1 MIHAGFDPSFIDINI
16 RPLESESNNKL
27 LSKLPMFGEHWP
39 NTEITFIPGGN
50 GFNFCRTLSSLGENI
65 IYVGPLDDFFI
76 SLVKDQKID
85 VGLTEIEGAKVNYT
99 AILNTHDGEIQFNNI
114 RGELSPSLLNEKILK
129 LFLKSPIKSI
139 SNIAFNPKANEWISS
154 LLLGLR
160 EEYDKIL
167 FNDNAKL
174 EEKINLLNGISFEGI
189 IFVDPSD
196 ISQYSRIKDF
206 FDILLALNTME
217 GDKYLSVNEFEMN
230 KLLSLQ
236 GISPLKL
243 SKTLNYPIIFH
254 TSKVIKFYYNG
265 NELYSLK
272 TQKLS
277 EKKTFVGAGDVFN
290 ASFIFKILK
299 NSHIEDALKFAI
311 KSASFLI
318 EKGVYPSSEN
328 LK

>member
-16 RPLESESNNKL
+16 RPLTSENKL
-27 LSKLPMFGEHWP
+27 LTKLPAFGEHWP

-65 IYVGPLDDFFI
+65 TYVGPLDDFFV
-76 SLVKDQKID
+76 SLVKEQKIN
-85 VGLTEIEGAKVNYT
+85 VGLIRIEGAKVNYT
-99 AILNTHDGEIQFNNI
+99 AILNTHNGEIQFNNI

-129 LFLKSPIKSI
+129 LFLKSPVKPI
-139 SNIAFNPKANEWISS
+139 SNIAFNPKANEWVSS

-160 EEYDKIL
+160 EEYDQII
-167 FNDNAKL
+167 FSDNTKL
-174 EEKINLLNGISFEGI
+174 EEKIELLNGISFEGI

-196 ISQYSRIKDF
+196 ISHYPRIKEF
-206 FDILLALNTME
+206 FQILQALNTME

-230 KLLSLQ
+230 KLLSLHD
-236 GISPLKL
+236 ISPLEL

-254 TSKVIKFYYNG
+254 TAEVVKFYYNG
-265 NELYSLK
+265 EELYSLG
-272 TQKLS
+272 TEKLS

-290 ASFIFKILK
+290 ASFVFKVLK
-299 NSHIEDALKFAI
+299 SSHIEDALNYAI

>member
-16 RPLESESNNKL
+16 RPLTSENEL
-27 LSKLPMFGEHWP
+27 LSKLPAFGEHWP

-50 GFNFCRTLSSLGENI
+50 GFNFCRTLSSLGENTT
-65 IYVGPLDDFFI
+65 YVGPLDDFFV
-76 SLVKDQKID
+76 SLVNEQKINVD
-85 VGLTEIEGAKVNYT
+85 LIGIEGAKVNYT
-99 AILNTHDGEIQFNNI
+99 AILNTHKGEIQFNNI

-129 LFLKSPIKSI
+129 LFLKSPVKPI
-139 SNIAFNPKANEWISS
+139 SNIAFNPKANEWVSS

-160 EEYDKIL
+160 EEYDQLI
-167 FNDNAKL
+167 FSDNTKL
-174 EEKINLLNGISFEGI
+174 EEKIKLLNGISFEGI

-196 ISQYSRIKDF
+196 ISHYPRIKEF
-206 FDILLALNTME
+206 FQILQALNTME

-230 KLLSLQ
+230 RLLSLHN
-236 GISPLKL
+236 ISPLEL

-254 TSKVIKFYYNG
+254 TTEVVKFYYNG
-265 NELYSLK
+265 EELYSLD

-290 ASFIFKILK
+290 ASFVFKVLK
-299 NSHIEDALKFAI
+299 SSHIEDALNYAI